1 MLDTQAA
8 TQLITCDPE
17 IMSGTPVF
25 RGTRVPV
32 DTLFDWLESG
42 FTLDEILDDFPSVS
56 REQAVALLRLVDK
69 VEAPEAIARNSAV
82 MGGTPVFPGTR
93 MPIIA
98 LADYFEADDSIN
110 TFLDHFPTVKHKQ
123 VVTLLECLQEWALL
137 QVPVLQK
144 R

>member
-1 MLDTQAA
+1 MIDQG
-8 TQLITCDPE
+8 LITRNPK

-25 RGTRVPV
+25 KGTRVPV

-56 REQAVALLRLVDK
+56 REQAVALLKMVDK
-69 VEAPEAIARNSAV
+69 VEAPEAVARNLTV

-93 MPIIA
+93 VPVIA
-98 LADYFEADDSIN
+98 VADYFEADNSIN

-123 VVTLLECLQEWALL
+123 VVALLECLKELALS
-137 QVPVLQK
+137 QIPVPQ
-144 R
+144 RR